1 MKNKEEKKQVKK
13 INFKKIGKIVKKI
26 LFLTMLVLT
35 YFVSERL
42 VDYLLTVDAE
52 ILKRSLNIIL
62 AVIVV
67 LLYKKGEYI

>member
-52 ILKRSLNIIL
+52 VLKRSLNIIL
-62 AVIVV
+62 AVVV
-67 LLYKKGEYI
+67 VYLYKKGE